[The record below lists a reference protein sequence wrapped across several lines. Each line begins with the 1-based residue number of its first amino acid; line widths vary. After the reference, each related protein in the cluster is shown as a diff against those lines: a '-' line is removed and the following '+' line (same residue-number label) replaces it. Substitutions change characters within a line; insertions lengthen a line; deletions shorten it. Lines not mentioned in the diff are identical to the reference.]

1 MKGQSW
7 HSLSHMSL
15 TPAAV
20 HHVVSSTAV
29 HHVVSYTEQHCCPP
43 GDELYWTVLLS
54 TMWSVADSFALLSCT
69 YWVTKVDQMY
79 IDHDSCHGI
88 PGSSGWNVSLY
99 VHWFTKYIWLL
110 FQITRSPWTQVTSNP
125 NVRHTVSVAEQL
137 QPGTNCTFYVCY
149 WYYDS
154 SFFLVLGRESP
165 ASCITGKSLCCLCQ
179 KREGNIL

>member
-1 MKGQSW
+1 
-7 HSLSHMSL
+7 
-15 TPAAV
+15 
-20 HHVVSSTAV
+20 
-29 HHVVSYTEQHCCPP
+29 
-43 GDELYWTVLLS
+43 
-54 TMWSVADSFALLSCT
+54 
-69 YWVTKVDQMY
+69 MY

-99 VHWFTKYIWLL
+99 VHWFTKYILLL

-154 SFFLVLGRESP
+154 SFTPVLGRESR
-165 ASCITGKSLCCLCQ
+165 ASCITGKSLCSLCQ
-179 KREGNIL
+179 KERGKCLIAKGFSSPKNFTDWHSQQSR